1 MEVLFVPPHAVSL
14 TEKYAAAVQA
24 RNAGEAL
31 ETIQRNILGYSPE
44 QIAQDKQRRAEEQIA
59 LAFALQDK
67 PQPQLTDEAAT
78 PGTGGRPSRPET
90 QV

>member
-1 MEVLFVPPHAVSL
+1 MSP
-14 TEKYAAAVQA
+14 
-24 RNAGEAL
+24 
-31 ETIQRNILGYSPE
+31 IQRNILGYSPE

-67 PQPQLTDEAAT
+67 PQQQLTDEAAT
-78 PGTGGRPSRPET
+78 PSPGGGPGRPEA